1 MLKLLFISCW
11 RFSSSLGV
19 NKQQTQILEILPH
32 NLITSLLINL
42 IGQFH
47 NMMVVLQQVVCKWL
61 SYNSSPILYVRKA
74 IMLRKDFV
82 DFVNEELRESS

>member
-19 NKQQTQILEILPH
+19 NKQQTQILEIFSNNFNILH
-32 NLITSLLINL
+32 ERTLE
-42 IGQFH
+42 
-47 NMMVVLQQVVCKWL
+47 QQKHLSAEWL

>member
-1 MLKLLFISCW
+1 VLKLLFISCW

-61 SYNSSPILYVRKA
+61 SYNSSSILYVRKA